1 MVAVLERSHANNGAL
16 SRRSGRRAPAH
27 APSTLLTG
35 SSRARRPPSRPR
47 LTLALLDDDGAA
59 RAELRAALG
68 RQRGLRVIAEAGR
81 TVDLLSLVAETRP
94 DVVAMDVLLRNED
107 GLDVIRRIRRDL
119 PDVKVIVVTNQ
130 LEESLLLA
138 AMRAGAHGYVDRMVG
153 AGRVAA
159 ALRLVCAGERVL
171 PDQRAVTSVVRE
183 LERLARADVLLRIG
197 LSAEECELLA
207 LVAEG
212 ANNQTIADRLGC
224 SLATV
229 KRHLTIIYGKLQ
241 AQDRNAAIAEA
252 LRRGVL

>member
-1 MVAVLERSHANNGAL
+1 MLERSHANNTVP
-16 SRRSGRRAPAH
+16 SRRSGRRSPQH
-27 APSTLLTG
+27 TPSTLLT
-35 SSRARRPPSRPR
+35 SSTRARRRPTPRR
-47 LTLALLDDDGAA
+47 LTLALLDDDAAA
-59 RAELRAALG
+59 RQELRVALA
-68 RQRGLRVIAEAGR
+68 RQRGLRVVAEAGR
-81 TVDLLSLVAETRP
+81 GADLLGLIAATPP
-94 DVVAMDVLLRNED
+94 DIVAMDVLLRNEN
-107 GLDVIRRIRRDL
+107 GLDVIRQIRRDF
-119 PDVKVIVVTNQ
+119 PTVKVVVLTNQ
-130 LEESLLLA
+130 LEETLLLS
-138 AMRAGAHGYVDRMVG
+138 AMRAGAHGYVDRMAG

-159 ALRLVCAGERVL
+159 ALRLVCDGERVL

-197 LSAEECELLA
+197 LSPEECELLT

-212 ANNQTIADRLGC
+212 WNNQTIADRLGC